1 MAAEGGLAIDL
12 GGRFMPPSTTPRSAR
27 AATLSRRAIAIV
39 AGLAL
44 AMSPITLAQPKASN
58 STTTDTPP
66 ASSPSTT
73 ASGKSLAIPD
83 ALKAKGTVYHA
94 LPGNARQASFLS
106 DAPFEKI
113 TGHSN
118 SILGYAIAGP
128 EADPANL
135 QGGEWLLPVNSL
147 RTGNSD
153 RDQHLQKPEWLDAAK
168 FPHIQFRL
176 TSVQNITSLTGA
188 KDPALRTSSA
198 TLVGE
203 MTIKGITKPLT
214 IPNATIRFRAK
225 STATANLA
233 DGDLLFIS
241 CKFPLTLSDFGIK
254 HTQITGA
261 KKVSNTI
268 EIDTQLLLATVA
280 PEEQK
285 PRETPASK
293 PQDKPADKPAANPAS
308 KPSGVPVVKPPAP
321 KP

>member
-1 MAAEGGLAIDL
+1 
-12 GGRFMPPSTTPRSAR
+12 MPQRPTPRPAR
-27 AATLSRRAIAIV
+27 ASILGLRSFALA
-39 AGLAL
+39 AGLILAL
-44 AMSPITLAQPKASN
+44 PALAQPKA
-58 STTTDTPP
+58 TEPAKADKP
-66 ASSPSTT
+66 ASAPNAAT
-73 ASGKSLAIPD
+73 ATIAPSGKSLTVPD
-83 ALKAKGTVYHA
+83 ALKARGTIYHA
-94 LPGNARQASFLS
+94 LPGGGRQASFLS

-118 SILGYAIAGP
+118 AILGFAIAGP
-128 EADPANL
+128 DADPANL

-147 RTGNSD
+147 RTGNTD
-153 RDQHLQKPEWLDAAK
+153 RDGHLQKPEWLDAAR
-168 FPHIQFRL
+168 FPHLRFRL
-176 TSVQNITSLTGA
+176 TGVQNITPLTGA

-203 MTIKGITKPLT
+203 MTIKGVTKPLT
-214 IPNATIRFRAK
+214 IPNTTIRLRAK

-241 CKFPLTLSDFGIK
+241 CKFPLTLSDFGIR

-285 PRETPASK
+285 PRGTPAK
-293 PQDKPADKPAANPAS
+293 PTDTPADAPPTNPAS
-308 KPSGVPVVKPPAP
+308 KPSGVPIVKPPAP